1 MDISLSQ
8 LNLFVSLHVLWAT
21 QLGSQHETG
30 TDTAQFQPNVVS
42 LCGSK
47 CYFHSYKYL
56 YSVKEERVL
65 DCTNLVFVVSAAAAA
80 APPPSAGAA
89 ADVAAAVEAGGGAG
103 EGEVG
108 SAAAPPISTSGGCAV
123 DMAFFRTRQNTLKY
137 NRTLGHRCRV

>member
-1 MDISLSQ
+1 M
-8 LNLFVSLHVLWAT
+8 
-21 QLGSQHETG
+21 
-30 TDTAQFQPNVVS
+30 
-42 LCGSK
+42 
-47 CYFHSYKYL
+47 
-56 YSVKEERVL
+56 L

-137 NRTLGHRCRV
+137 NRTLVTVVAFDSWCSCCWYQIQVPVHGPPPLLPTNDRSQRCQTTPEPQNLTFGALQTVQSRVAAKMI